1 MGFSK
6 DIKNGFG
13 SLIHPGDD
21 TKRNLSIGG
30 ALRVYYSVAV
40 IPFILFLIVGSIW
53 YGTYGAGVYNCPA
66 AGTQPVSSINC
77 GPHNYFSIFNGFI
90 SSVAPTTGAIG
101 AVFLADI
108 VFLLVI
114 PPIGIFIDSLIYH
127 LIGKSF
133 LKEFKKDWSK
143 TFTGV
148 MYGALPALTFYW
160 LLFIPVVGVIFLG
173 IIAIWGFL
181 NAVIAIANQQR
192 ITRLQSFGV
201 YLVTLF
207 ILLLIVLIFSSVAI
221 GSMMS
226 EPIYGPVLP

>member
-1 MGFSK
+1 M
-6 DIKNGFG
+6 KNGYG

-21 TKRNLSIGG
+21 TKRDLSIGG
-30 ALRVYYSVAV
+30 TLRVYYTVAI
-40 IPFILFLIVGSIW
+40 IPFILFLIVGSVW
-53 YGTYGAGVYNCPA
+53 YGTYGAGVYNCPSVT
-66 AGTQPVSSINC
+66 AGQPISSINC
-77 GPHNYFSIFNGFI
+77 GPHNYFSVFNSFI
-90 SSVAPTTGAIG
+90 SRVAPTTGAIG

-127 LIGKSF
+127 LIGRSF
-133 LKEFKKDWSK
+133 LKEFKKGWSK

-173 IIAIWGFL
+173 IMAVWGFV

-221 GSMMS
+221 GSLLS